1 MSQMTHLDNK
11 QSKPVRK
18 RIGFFISY
26 RKGAEFY
33 ENVGKGGG
41 VVMKKNNLQVQV
53 ETMKK
58 PGTETVQRYQIYM
71 DRLNADKRDKEQGA
85 EE

>member
-1 MSQMTHLDNK
+1 
-11 QSKPVRK
+11 
-18 RIGFFISY
+18 
-26 RKGAEFY
+26 
-33 ENVGKGGG
+33 
-41 VVMKKNNLQVQV
+41 MKKNNLQVQV

-71 DRLNADKRDKEQGA
+71 DRLNANKRDKEQGA